1 MIILVCII
9 LISTACKAMQPVPT
23 SHLIHQAHIHTQQLI
38 NYAQTLKEI
47 RSSLWPYQ
55 GLLVLYQYNKERYTQ
70 TADLTPLEL
79 HHNNIKNMLMA
90 INKTCENACRAL
102 SSYELLKLIEHTQNA
117 QSLLNQLRH
126 ESAHFKKIIAK
137 RFPHSKM

>member
-1 MIILVCII
+1 MIIILHVI
-9 LISTACKAMQPVPT
+9 LIAAGCNAMQPVPV
-23 SHLIHQAHIHTQQLI
+23 SHVMNVPHVHTQQLI
-38 NYAQTLKEI
+38 HYAQNLKEI

-55 GLLVLYQYNKERYTQ
+55 GLLVLYQYNKERYTEA
-70 TADLTPLEL
+70 ADLTPLEL

-90 INKTCENACRAL
+90 INQTCENACRAL
-102 SSYELLKLIEHTQNA
+102 SSYELLKLIEHTHNA
-117 QSLLNQLRH
+117 QHLLNQLRH